1 MNFLVRQKARE
12 LLKSGNISIKNNP
25 VGLRNKFLG
34 KEKKVTVVTA
44 AYNAEKF
51 IRKTIESV
59 INQTMGIDQIEY
71 IIIDDCS
78 TDATNK
84 IIQEYTAKYKN
95 ICSVTLQENN
105 GSPGTPRNIGIELGT
120 SKYITFL
127 DADDWLAHDG
137 LESLYNILEETGD
150 DYVVGK
156 TVKVESEAESVIGE
170 FASIKERRSITPM
183 DVPHFFYHMGP
194 TARMMNLPMIKE
206 NEIGFPNMKFG
217 EDKWFFT
224 DVFFKVRAVSTTKKP
239 IYYVNRTSENPS
251 SLTRVTNV
259 LEKRKA
265 DIDIIKYIQSKDI
278 AIELK
283 KVALNRIYEYD
294 IVKTFDS
301 QTFVKSKNKEDFI
314 EILREAVETA
324 KNLSYDF
331 KNEFKVPVY
340 KLALELFMGDRIED
354 FVKLFEWLKRDSN
367 KKYHIKDGLPYYE
380 LPFLKDEYRFVRIPM
395 LARAM
400 DSFIMGNVYHQ
411 SFEIYGDDIDNID
424 SVLIRDR
431 KRMNNEI
438 NCEVQIDGNIGQFT
452 VSLEEIDKMEMSL
465 FTVFIRYNDYQL
477 MNIKRILKNKM
488 TYNKKNVEFYTTVAN
503 NLGLAIKSLE

>member
-12 LLKSGNISIKNNP
+12 LLKSGNFLIKNNP
-25 VGLRNKFLG
+25 SSLRNKFSG
-34 KEKKVTVVTA
+34 KVRKVTVVTA

-51 IRKTIESV
+51 IRKTIDSV
-59 INQTMGIDQIEY
+59 VNQSIGIDQIEY

-137 LESLYNILEETGD
+137 LETLYNILEETGD

-156 TVKVESEAESVIGE
+156 TVKVESKSESVIGE

-194 TARMMNLPMIKE
+194 TARMMKLPMVKE
-206 NEIGFPNMKFG
+206 NEIGFPNLKFG

-251 SLTRVTNV
+251 SLTRATNV
-259 LEKRKA
+259 LDKRKA
-265 DIDIIKYIQSKDI
+265 DLEVIRYIQSKDI
-278 AIELK
+278 ANELK
-283 KVALNRIYEYD
+283 KAALNRIYEYD

-301 QTFVKSKNKEDFI
+301 QTFVKSKHKNDFI
-314 EILREAVETA
+314 EILREAVETT
-324 KNLSYDF
+324 KTLSYDF
-331 KNEFKVPVY
+331 KNEFKEPIY
-340 KLALELFMGDRIED
+340 KCAIDLFMEDRIDD
-354 FVKLFEWLKRDSN
+354 FVKLFEWLKRDPN
-367 KKYHIKDGLPYYE
+367 KKYHIIDGLPYYE
-380 LPFLKDEYRFVRIPM
+380 LPFLKDDYRYVRIPM
-395 LARAM
+395 LARAI
-400 DSFIMGNVYHQ
+400 DSFVMDNVYHQ
-411 SFEIYGDDIDNID
+411 SFEIYGDDLDNID

-431 KRMNNEI
+431 KRIDNEI
-438 NCEVQIDGNIGQFT
+438 NCEVQIEDNRGHFT
-452 VSLEEIDKMEMSL
+452 VSLDKIDRMEKSL
-465 FTVFIRYNDYQL
+465 FAVFIRYNDYQL
-477 MNIKRILKNKM
+477 VNIKRILKNKM
-488 TYNKKNVEFYTTVAN
+488 IYNNKNVEFYTTVAN

>member
-12 LLKSGNISIKNNP
+12 LLKSGNILIKNNP
-25 VGLRNKFLG
+25 SSLRNKFLG
-34 KEKKVTVVTA
+34 KGRKVTVVTA
-44 AYNAEKF
+44 AYNAQKF
-51 IRKTIESV
+51 IRKTIDSV
-59 INQTMGIDQIEY
+59 INQSIGMDQIEY
-71 IIIDDCS
+71 IIINDCS
-78 TDATNK
+78 TDGTDK

-95 ICSVTLQENN
+95 ICTVTLQENN

-137 LESLYNILEETGD
+137 LETLYNILEETGD

-156 TVKVESEAESVIGE
+156 TVKVESESESVIGE

-194 TARMMNLPMIKE
+194 TARMMNLSMVKE
-206 NEIGFPNMKFG
+206 NEMGFPNMEFG

-251 SLTRVTNV
+251 SLTRATNV
-259 LEKRKA
+259 LDKRKA
-265 DIDIIKYIQSKDI
+265 DLEVIRYIQSKDI

-283 KVALNRIYEYD
+283 RVALNRIYEYD
-294 IVKTFDS
+294 MVKTFDS
-301 QTFVKSKNKEDFI
+301 QTFVKSKHKNDFI
-314 EILREAVETA
+314 EILREAVETT
-324 KNLSYDF
+324 KTLSYDF
-331 KNEFKVPVY
+331 TNEFKEPIY
-340 KLALELFMGDRIED
+340 KCAVELFMEDRIDD

-367 KKYHIKDGLPYYE
+367 KKYHIIDGLPYYE
-380 LPFLKDEYRFVRIPM
+380 LPFLEDEYRYVRIPM
-395 LARAM
+395 LARATDSYVM
-400 DSFIMGNVYHQ
+400 DNAYHQ
-411 SFEIYGDDIDNID
+411 SFEIYGDDLDSID

-431 KRMNNEI
+431 KRIDNEI
-438 NCEVQIDGNIGQFT
+438 TCEVQIEGNRGHFT
-452 VSLEEIDKMEMSL
+452 VSLDEIDRMEKSL

-477 MNIKRILKNKM
+477 VNIKRILKNKM
-488 TYNKKNVEFYTTVAN
+488 TYNNKNVEFYTTVAN

>member
-12 LLKSGNISIKNNP
+12 LLKSSNIQIKNNP
-25 VGLRNKFLG
+25 SSLRNKFLG
-34 KEKKVTVVTA
+34 KVKKVTVVTA
-44 AYNAEKF
+44 AFNAEKF

-59 INQTMGIDQIEY
+59 INQSIGIDQIEY

-78 TDATNK
+78 TDDTVK
-84 IIQEYTAKYKN
+84 IIQEYAARYKN
-95 ICSVTLQENN
+95 ICLVSLQENN

-127 DADDWLAHDG
+127 DADDWLAPDG

-156 TVKVESEAESVIGE
+156 TVKVESESETVIGE
-170 FASIKERRSITPM
+170 FASIKERRSITPL

-194 TARMMNLPMIKE
+194 TARMMNLSMVKE

-239 IYYVNRTSENPS
+239 IYYVNRTSENPY

-259 LEKRKA
+259 LDKRKA
-265 DIDIIKYIQSKDI
+265 DVEIIRYIQSKDI

-283 KVALNRIYEYD
+283 RVALNRIYEYD

-301 QTFVKSKNKEDFI
+301 QTFVKSKKKEDFI
-314 EILREAVETA
+314 EVLRDAVETT

-331 KNEFKVPVY
+331 TNEFKVPIY
-340 KLALELFMGDRIED
+340 KFAIELFMADRIDD
-354 FVKLFEWLKRDSN
+354 FIRLFEWLKRDAN
-367 KKYHIKDGLPYYE
+367 KKYLIKDCLPYYE
-380 LPFLKDEYRFVRIPM
+380 LPFLEGDYRFVRIPM
-395 LARAM
+395 LARAI
-400 DSFIMGNVYHQ
+400 DSYVIDNVYHQ
-411 SFEIYGDDIDNID
+411 SFEIYGDDINNID

-431 KRMNNEI
+431 KRMDNEI
-438 NCEVQIDGNIGQFT
+438 NCEVRIEGNRGHFT
-452 VSLEEIDKMEMSL
+452 VSLDEIDRMEKSL

-477 MNIKRILKNKM
+477 VNIKRILKNKM
-488 TYNKKNVEFYTTVAN
+488 AYNNKNVEFYTTVAN